1 MPIISFTGPTLGVWN
16 FLKTRLG
23 SDRENA
29 EFRAQSELLDGLRHA
44 DKESDKYLITLYM
57 KSGRTLIGR
66 MGSGDY
72 LHESYDKHRGTLTVF
87 LERDYPAGVSY
98 EQCLIRMSEV
108 EGYLLQQVS
117 HASPLEI
124 RRLQESADFG
134 EAPPNPT

>member
-1 MPIISFTGPTLGVWN
+1 MPLISFTGPTLGVWN
-16 FLKTRLG
+16 FLKNRLG
-23 SDRENA
+23 SDREKS
-29 EFRAQSELLDGLRHA
+29 EFRAQGELLDGLRHA
-44 DKESDKYLITLYM
+44 DFNAHKYLITLYM

-72 LHESYDKHRGTLTVF
+72 MHESYDKHRGTLTIF
-87 LERDYPAGVSY
+87 LERDYPPGVSY

-124 RRLQESADFG
+124 KRLQDDAD
-134 EAPPNPT
+134 NS